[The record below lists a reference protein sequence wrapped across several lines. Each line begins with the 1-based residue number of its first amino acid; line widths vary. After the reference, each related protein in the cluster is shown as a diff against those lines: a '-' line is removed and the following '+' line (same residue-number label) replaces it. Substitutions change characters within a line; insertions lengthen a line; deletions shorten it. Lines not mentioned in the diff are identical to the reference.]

1 MSGGPD
7 GVRWAGRWR
16 RRIAGLGLARDLP
29 SVRGMRWLLVLA
41 LGVACADPNGAG
53 VARERAWRLAIENA
67 LTDDH
72 DADSPR
78 AVAARARGTGCGQAH
93 SVDRVGCLLDHPLVE
108 VRAVD
113 AAPRGETS
121 EGSWIFRLQL
131 PPLSDYVFYVI
142 VPRGG
147 EPERAVYN
155 YGVLSDARRTRP
167 SRSRT
172 VRAAP
177 RPGTR

>member
-1 MSGGPD
+1 MG
-7 GVRWAGRWR
+7 
-16 RRIAGLGLARDLP
+16 
-29 SVRGMRWLLVLA
+29 RGMRWLLIVV

-53 VARERAWRLAIENA
+53 LARERARRLAIENA
-67 LTDDH
+67 LSDDH
-72 DADSPR
+72 DVDSPR

-93 SVDRVGCLLDHPLVE
+93 SVDRVGCLLDHPLAE

-131 PPLSDYVFYVI
+131 PPLSDYVFFVI
-142 VPRGG
+142 VPRGAG
-147 EPERAVYN
+147 DDRAVYN
-155 YGVLSDARRTRP
+155 YGVLSDAPRTRRY
-167 SRSRT
+167 RSRT
-172 VRAAP
+172 AQPIP